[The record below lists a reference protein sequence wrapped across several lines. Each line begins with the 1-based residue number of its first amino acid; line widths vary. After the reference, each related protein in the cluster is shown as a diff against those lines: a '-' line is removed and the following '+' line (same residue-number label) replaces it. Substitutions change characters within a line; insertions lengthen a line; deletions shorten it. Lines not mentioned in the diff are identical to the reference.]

1 MKKILIWR
9 PEVVK
14 TMRGFT
20 KRFSYGQ
27 KGFTLIELLVVV
39 AILGVLAAVV
49 MPNVSKFMGSG
60 KTEAGKTELANVQLA
75 MTAMMADTS
84 SSNVTAIAEGAAT
97 SNMAAFPGAGGTS
110 KYLYGTGYN
119 YVQKTTTAHYYSVAT
134 DGTVRGWWNTPGTLE
149 IGLVDAP

>member
-9 PEVVK
+9 SEVEK
-14 TMRGFT
+14 TMRGFI

-75 MTAMMADTS
+75 VVAMMADKGVTTTTAVTTAT
-84 SSNVTAIAEGAAT
+84 NVMT
-97 SNMAAFPGAGGTS
+97 AFPDATNPLVGG
-110 KYLYGTGYN
+110 GYN
-119 YVQKTTTAHYYSVAT
+119 YLQKSPTTQLYTVAT
-134 DGTVRGWWNTPGTLE
+134 DGTVRGWWAGNVTAE
-149 IGLVDAP
+149 IGIVPAP

>member
-9 PEVVK
+9 SEVER
-14 TMRGFT
+14 TMRGFV

-49 MPNVSKFMGSG
+49 MPNVGKFMGSG

-75 MTAMMADTS
+75 MTAMMADNSITT
-84 SSNVTAIAEGAAT
+84 VAVILPGAAT
-97 SNMAAFPGAGGTS
+97 ATMTAFPDAGNKLFGGTYS
-110 KYLYGTGYN
+110 YL
-119 YVQKTTTAHYYSVAT
+119 QKSPTTHFYSV
-134 DGTVRGWWNTPGTLE
+134 DVNGNVKGWWDTLGTLE
-149 IGLVDAP
+149 IGVVPAP